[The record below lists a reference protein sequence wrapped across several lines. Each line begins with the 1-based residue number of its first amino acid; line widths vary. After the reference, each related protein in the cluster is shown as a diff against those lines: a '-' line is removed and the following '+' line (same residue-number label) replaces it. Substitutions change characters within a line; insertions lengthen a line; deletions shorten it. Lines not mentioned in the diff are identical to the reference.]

1 MMVCILRRRVVGAA
15 GTAEPHSTRCYF
27 PFELFRKYFLEHVL
41 SAAMFLV
48 SGFAPHRISS
58 A

>member
-1 MMVCILRRRVVGAA
+1 MIVWIIWRRVVGAA
-15 GTAEPHSTRCYF
+15 GTAEPHSTRFFFCCVF
-27 PFELFRKYFLEHVL
+27 HEEFTEHML
-41 SAAMFLV
+41 SAAVFLV